1 MNIVMIMAGGI
12 GKRFG
17 APIPKQYTLLKGRP
31 VIDYV
36 IDAAKGSKLADKI
49 VVVID
54 EQCMKYS
61 SALKDPTLDFAPN
74 GKERYDSVKSGFDY
88 IKSHYVCSKV
98 VIMDAVAPFV
108 YPELIDDYFRKL
120 DEYDAVITAQKLTGA
135 LGNTDFEPLDRE
147 KYYMTQSPEGFV
159 FDKISAVLDT
169 HFPSQEL
176 AWQLPK
182 GSKFY
187 LNFDFKNNLKLTYDF
202 ELQYAEYMLDYLRG
216 KKIKGNLKIYD
227 KSQFI
232 TEGIRYFLM
241 RLYPD
246 KTDAWLGKIASEYS
260 RLADL
265 WGLKSFIPSQTSRYG
280 LVLFAESGIYG
291 DVVVKFIPDFVD
303 RFETEIASYQELS
316 PDYMCEFLGYDDAAR
331 AMLLR
336 RVSPAKYADF
346 NDNILLTEFFDK
358 VDKTI
363 RPIKAV
369 NEPERFLDYY
379 ADLQQKLKDIDT
391 VPFFRDRI
399 KEHLQTAI
407 AMYDR
412 HFSDSPLYLC
422 HGDLH
427 AFNIIQGKD
436 GYVAVDPL
444 GIRAPRE
451 LEYVRFIRN
460 DILNIRSFGMRERLN
475 LLLSYFS
482 RWAGKKSLLLF
493 LYIDTVYVTFNCTFE
508 HPDDGPT
515 GYNLKLLNVIRQM
528 IDLDLMN

>member
-1 MNIVMIMAGGI
+1 M
-12 GKRFG
+12 
-17 APIPKQYTLLKGRP
+17 Q
-31 VIDYV
+31 
-36 IDAAKGSKLADKI
+36 SKIL
-49 VVVID
+49 
-54 EQCMKYS
+54 
-61 SALKDPTLDFAPN
+61 N
-74 GKERYDSVKSGFDY
+74 GK
-88 IKSHYVCSKV
+88 
-98 VIMDAVAPFV
+98 AVA
-108 YPELIDDYFRKL
+108 
-120 DEYDAVITAQKLTGA
+120 TAIENDVRNK
-135 LGNTDFEPLDRE
+135 
-147 KYYMTQSPEGFV
+147 V
-159 FDKISAVLDT
+159 
-169 HFPSQEL
+169 
-176 AWQLPK
+176 
-182 GSKFY
+182 
-187 LNFDFKNNLKLTYDF
+187 FDFKNNLKLTYDF
-202 ELQYAEYMLDYLRG
+202 ELQYAEYMMDYLRG
-216 KKIKGNLKIYD
+216 KKIEGNLKIYD
-227 KSQFI
+227 KSQFV
-232 TEGIRYFLM
+232 TEGIRYFLL
-241 RLYPD
+241 RLYPEQ
-246 KTDAWLGKIASEYS
+246 TDAWLGKIASEYS
-260 RLADL
+260 RLANQ

-280 LVLFAESGIYG
+280 LVLFAESETYG

-316 PDYMCEFLGYDDAAR
+316 PDYMCEFLGCDYAAR

-363 RPIKAV
+363 RPVKAV
-369 NEPERFLDYY
+369 HAPERFLDYY
-379 ADLQQKLKDIDT
+379 ADLRQKLTDIET
-391 VPFFRDRI
+391 VPFFRERI
-399 KEHLQTAI
+399 KEHLQAAI
-407 AMYDR
+407 AMYDQY
-412 HFSDSPLYLC
+412 FSDSPLYLC

-427 AFNIIQGKD
+427 AFNIIQGQD

-444 GIRAPRE
+444 GVRAPRE